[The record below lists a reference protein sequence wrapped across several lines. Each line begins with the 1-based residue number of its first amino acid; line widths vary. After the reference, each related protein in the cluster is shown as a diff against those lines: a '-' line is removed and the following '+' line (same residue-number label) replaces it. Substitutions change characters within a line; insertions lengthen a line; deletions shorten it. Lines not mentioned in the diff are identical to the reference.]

1 MPHRR
6 RPQKGSFG
14 SHFDELVK
22 HFPEN
27 GDETDQ
33 PRSDDPNPDG
43 RSVHDR
49 LFETA
54 WSHKDR
60 KPPR

>member
-6 RPQKGSFG
+6 RVHKGSFG

-22 HFPEN
+22 HFRNHQNKAGN
-27 GDETDQ
+27 GVAK
-33 PRSDDPNPDG
+33 PPDDAEKPSNI
-43 RSVHDR
+43 HDR

-54 WSHKDR
+54 WHKGR
-60 KPPR
+60 GH